1 MKPNLAALFAVVLLC
16 AAPLPLAAMPSGGAE
31 DTTGATATPAYKGAV
46 AAIKAERWAEAQKL
60 LKRVVAEFPDSAD
73 AQNYLGYATRKA
85 GDKKGALPYYEK
97 ALALDPAHRGAHE
110 YLGELYLELGDLKSA
125 EHHLTRLAEL
135 CPAGCE
141 EREDLAEAVARYK
154 AATARK

>member
-110 YLGELYLELGDLKSA
+110 YLGELYLEMKQPDKA
-125 EHHLTRLAEL
+125 KERLAVLKNACGDCDEYQEL
-135 CPAGCE
+135 ENAIKKQ
-141 EREDLAEAVARYK
+141 ASM
-154 AATARK
+154 